1 MIITRIEATNVL
13 KYKQLSMALP
23 EEGLIA
29 ISGQNESGKSSIGEA
44 VCFALFGRTFSI
56 GPDDLHKVVRWGEN
70 HCSATLE
77 FKVGAQAYVLSRFLD
92 RDGNH
97 SAKLMRAG
105 KEEPVARGIGQV
117 DEALSELLGF
127 EYEQFV
133 ESFYLAQREIT
144 TPHPHSQAVKIM
156 AGIAPPERVADEIR
170 DEIGEREDLLE
181 EVQAECDA
189 LREELDELDFQLG
202 YLKQLQDERFETQDQ
217 VDRISGLSQ
226 EIAARL
232 QAYTDNTREGYKVQS
247 ARGRAAFFRF
257 VFFVLAA
264 LAGATWWLRGPGAGS
279 FTLPDEL
286 NGLLERYLQLLQQ
299 VPQQWPSWAAIGS
312 GVLFLLMWMRVAGRR
327 ARLRRLRAE
336 AGELADSLLQAR
348 ALDIEIEQET
358 AEPVLAQSDAED
370 DEEGVEPQAA
380 EAEVEPAPVRSDA
393 VELEGLAERI
403 ASGEAVVRQVRE
415 YVEPELKWL
424 GYVQQMLGE
433 QLELLDAAIAEEEE
447 RVGEHRNLLDIQA
460 GIREKRD
467 DVLARIDLRNKALEL
482 LNGAISHLSNNFN
495 RDIKDL
501 VARMLPRFTDGRY
514 EHLQIDQDLKVRIF
528 SSEKR
533 DFMELEEVSSGTQR
547 QIMLALRLALSQK
560 LLSRKIKGRQFA
572 FLDEPFAFFD
582 EERTRNALVALADLG
597 TDISQVWIVAQTFPQ
612 DAAVRFDA
620 SIACERGM
628 DELRVGP

>member
-70 HCSATLE
+70 HCSVTLE
-77 FKVGAQAYVLSRFLD
+77 FKVGAQAYVLSSFLD
-92 RDGNH
+92 RDGNY

-156 AGIAPPERVADEIR
+156 AGIAPLERVADEIR

-189 LREELDELDFQLG
+189 LREELDELDFQPG

-232 QAYTDNTREGYKVQS
+232 QTYTDNTREGYKVQS

-299 VPQQWPSWAAIGS
+299 VPQQWLSWAAIGS

-327 ARLRRLRAE
+327 ARLRAE

-358 AEPVLAQSDAED
+358 AELVLAQSDAED
-370 DEEGVEPQAA
+370 DE
-380 EAEVEPAPVRSDA
+380 AEVEPAPVRPDA

-467 DVLARIDLRNKALEL
+467 DVLARIYLRNKALEL

-533 DFMELEEVSSGTQR
+533 DFMGLEEVSSGTQR

-560 LLSRKIKGRQFA
+560 LLSRKIKGGS
-572 FLDEPFAFFD
+572 LPSS
-582 EERTRNALVALADLG
+582 TRSGPAMRWLRWPIWAP
-597 TDISQVWIVAQTFPQ
+597 ISARSGSLPRPSRRMRRSVSMPVSRVS
-612 DAAVRFDA
+612 AAWTN
-620 SIACERGM
+620 
-628 DELRVGP
+628 